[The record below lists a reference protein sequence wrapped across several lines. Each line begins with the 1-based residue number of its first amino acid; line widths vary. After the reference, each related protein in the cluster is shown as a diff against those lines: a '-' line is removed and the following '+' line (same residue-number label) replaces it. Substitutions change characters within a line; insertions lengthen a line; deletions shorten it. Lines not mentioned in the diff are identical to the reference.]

1 MIRCIIAGVA
11 TQCVA
16 GKMIILVSPV
26 GRCEDEKVDEKRSGG
41 WVTVQP
47 LLFNDVERGKVFEIP
62 AGEPCLPVESVD
74 EARRLGLLSGDQEL
88 WAAKTNL
95 QRGYTL
101 VFIRGKLRGLMPHHL
116 KQC

>member
-1 MIRCIIAGVA
+1 MIRCIIAGHA

-26 GRCEDEKVDEKRSGG
+26 GSCEDEKVNEQKSGG

-47 LLFNDVERGKVFEIP
+47 LLFNDAESGKVFEIP
-62 AGEPCLPVESVD
+62 AGEPCLPVESVE
-74 EARRLGLLSGDQEL
+74 EARRRGLVSGEQEL
-88 WAAKTNL
+88 WAAKINL

-101 VFIRGKLRGLMPHHL
+101 VFVRGKLRGLMSNDF
-116 KQC
+116 KRC